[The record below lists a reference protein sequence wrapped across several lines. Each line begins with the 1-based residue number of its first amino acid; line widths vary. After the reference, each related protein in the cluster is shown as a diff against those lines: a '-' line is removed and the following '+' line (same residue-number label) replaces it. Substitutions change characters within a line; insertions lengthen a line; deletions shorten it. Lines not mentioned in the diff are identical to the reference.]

1 MSMTTETTA
10 SSPAASTSQLSY
22 NVYPANQRQQTTS
35 SMEKVLSACAGA
47 VATMLFVNPFDLVK
61 TRLQE
66 VSKMPNAE
74 GRYLGTIDGLTKI
87 VRNEGTLALW
97 KGLSPGLLM
106 AIPSTSIYYVGYD
119 YIRDHTKSRFQGT
132 AMDTYAP
139 LWIGGLARTVTAAVV
154 SPMELFRTRLQS
166 AEGAGGFKDA
176 LAGVRVMIHSQ
187 GILSLWRGLVPTML
201 RDVPFSAIYWM
212 MYEEF
217 KRQLQTKDQQT
228 HLQQFQYSFFAG
240 ATSGTVAAVVT
251 TPFDVVKTR
260 RQVSSNKEK
269 HLVRLIQ
276 NIMVNEGVGG
286 FFRGVVPRVMK
297 VSVASGIMISSY
309 EVGKHFFANR
319 EQGVSR

>member
-1 MSMTTETTA
+1 MNTA
-10 SSPAASTSQLSY
+10 ATIQDSDQQQSLF
-22 NVYPANQRQQTTS
+22 NVYPTKQQQQQQKTTS
-35 SMEKVLSACAGA
+35 STERVISACAGA

-66 VSKMPNAE
+66 VAKMPNLE
-74 GRYLGTIDGLTKI
+74 GQYLGTMDGLTKI
-87 VRNEGTLALW
+87 VRNEGTFALW

-119 YIRDHTKSRFQGT
+119 YIRDHTRSRFQGT

-139 LWIGGLARTVTAAVV
+139 LWIGGLARTVTAAVI

-176 LAGVRVMIHSQ
+176 LTGVRLMVQ
-187 GILSLWRGLVPTML
+187 NEGILSLWRGLVPTML

-212 MYEEF
+212 MYEEL
-217 KRQLQTKDQQT
+217 KRDLHADHQKT
-228 HLQQFQYSFFAG
+228 HLQQFQFSFLAG

-260 RQVSSNKEK
+260 RQVSSNKER
-269 HLVRLIQ
+269 HLLRLIQ
-276 NIMVNEGVGG
+276 NLAVTEGIPG
-286 FFRGVVPRVMK
+286 FFRGKQREIKKGRGHYRVVYTN
-297 VSVASGIMISSY
+297 SY
-309 EVGKHFFANR
+309 FINR
-319 EQGVSR
+319 GYS

>member
-1 MSMTTETTA
+1 
-10 SSPAASTSQLSY
+10 
-22 NVYPANQRQQTTS
+22 
-35 SMEKVLSACAGA
+35 MEKVLSACAGA

-74 GRYLGTIDGLTKI
+74 GRYSGTLDGLSKI
-87 VRNEGTLALW
+87 VRKEGPFALW
-97 KGLSPGLLM
+97 RGLSPGLVM

-119 YIRDHTKSRFQGT
+119 YIRDHTKVRFQGT

-139 LWIGGLARTVTAAVV
+139 LWIGGLARSATAAVV

-166 AEGAGGFKDA
+166 AEGATGGFKDA
-176 LAGVRVMIHSQ
+176 LNGIQTMIRSE

-217 KRQLQTKDQQT
+217 KRQLHTHGQQT
-228 HLQQFQYSFFAG
+228 HLQQFQHSFFAG

-260 RQVSSNKEK
+260 RQVSSNNEK
-269 HLVRLIQ
+269 HLVRLIR
-276 NIMVNEGVGG
+276 NIMVNEGIKG

-309 EVGKHFFANR
+309 EVGKHFFAHR
-319 EQGVSR
+319 EQPLAR